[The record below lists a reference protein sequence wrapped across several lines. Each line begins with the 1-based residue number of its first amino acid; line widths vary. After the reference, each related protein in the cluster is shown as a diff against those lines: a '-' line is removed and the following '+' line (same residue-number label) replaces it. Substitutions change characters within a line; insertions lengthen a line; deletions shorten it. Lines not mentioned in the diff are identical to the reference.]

1 MKWRQEECKPSKHCS
16 TTPLDACPSFPL
28 WELVCHSLCTGS
40 WLELPPPWLSGLFL
54 SQLFSSVDHQL
65 PSLPLEAADCR
76 TCPARLEAAYSIALS
91 ATPSSFCSRGL
102 EADSRPRGRPSSD
115 RVALSPLNSSL
126 SPIFTLSRCHSLA
139 PWRLRQAQSS
149 TQDSPT

>member
-1 MKWRQEECKPSKHCS
+1 MEAGRVQAQQTLLHNPSGHL
-16 TTPLDACPSFPL
+16 PQFPSVGAGVPF
-28 WELVCHSLCTGS
+28 SLHTGS